1 LKGQVQKI
9 RKEEPKMRKVLSL
22 MVAVILISGG
32 FYCGNALGQAKPI
45 SLKLAHINVA
55 EGMLDKHAKKFAELV
70 ASKTKGRVKVDVY
83 PASQLGNMT
92 EMLEGVSLGTINMC
106 LESEGMLLIF
116 DKDYQI
122 FQTPF
127 LVTKE
132 IIVKNKFIKELRERV
147 RAKNNIRVLA
157 GQGWRPPFH
166 LWTQKRGIKTPDEL
180 QGIKIRQVQSK
191 VQIDVWNG
199 LGATAVPIPWGEVYM
214 ALAQGIVNGM
224 VHNIVQVY
232 EEKLYEQLNYCTLLD
247 CLMVWQTVLI
257 NDKVYAGLSPDLQKA
272 MNDSAIEAGNYFTDL
287 ASSIQGDARK
297 NMEKSGIKFIQT
309 DRKPWFKKALAVAK
323 KLENDGAW
331 TKGLLKNMGY

>member
-1 LKGQVQKI
+1 
-9 RKEEPKMRKVLSL
+9 MRKILSL

-32 FYCGNALGQAKPI
+32 LTCGNALGQEKTV

-55 EGMLDKHAKKFAELV
+55 DGMIDKQAKKFAELV

-122 FQTPF
+122 FQIPF
-127 LVTKE
+127 LITKE
-132 IIVKNKFIKELRERV
+132 VVAKNEFIKELRERV
-147 RAKNNIRVLA
+147 RVKNNIRVLS

-166 LWTQKRGIKTPDEL
+166 LLTQKRGIKTPDEL

-199 LGATAVPIPWGEVYM
+199 IGATAVPVPWGEVYM
-214 ALAQGIVNGM
+214 ALAQGLVNGM
-224 VHNIVQVY
+224 VHNVLQVY
-232 EEKLYEQLNYCTLLD
+232 EEKLYEQLNYCTLLES
-247 CLMVWQTVLI
+247 LMVWQTVLI
-257 NDKVYAGLSPDLQKA
+257 NEKVYAGLSPDIQKA
-272 MNDSAIEAGNYFTDL
+272 MNESAIEAGNYFTDL
-287 ASSIQGDARK
+287 ATSLEGDARK
-297 NMEKSGIKFIQT
+297 NMEKSGIKFIEA
-309 DRKPWFKKALAVAK
+309 DRKIWFNKALPVAR

-331 TKGLLKNMGY
+331 AKGLLKNIGY